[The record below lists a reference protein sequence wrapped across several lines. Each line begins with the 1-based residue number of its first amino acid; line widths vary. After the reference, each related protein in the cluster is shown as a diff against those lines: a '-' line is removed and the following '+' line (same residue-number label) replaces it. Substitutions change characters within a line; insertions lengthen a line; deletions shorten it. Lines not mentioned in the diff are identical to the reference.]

1 MMETGRER
9 SVLSP
14 YVRTIESKL
23 KVKPANSTG
32 SKEMGREGEAELPIG
47 NFSQYEIVKQTSN
60 KIQELGDIVLFNTI
74 LPE

>member
-14 YVRTIESKL
+14 YVRTESKL

-47 NFSQYEIVKQTSN
+47 NFSQYEIVKQTRVIKSKN
-60 KIQELGDIVLFNTI
+60 
-74 LPE
+74 